1 MGSDRNDF
9 GNNQKGGRGGYND
22 NKGGRDQKQE

>member
-9 GNNQKGGRGGYND
+9 GNNQKGGRGNYND
-22 NKGGRDQKQE
+22 NKGREQKQD